1 MDNRGGKDMRNT
13 ILLIII
19 LACALMSARSAYKAS
34 IKKPV
39 YVSELIIIVGNGED
53 AQQIANVMVDF
64 MEMGR

>member
-1 MDNRGGKDMRNT
+1 MRNT

-19 LACALMSARSAYKAS
+19 CVFAFFSARSAYKAS

-39 YVSELIIIVGNGED
+39 YVSELIIVVGNGED